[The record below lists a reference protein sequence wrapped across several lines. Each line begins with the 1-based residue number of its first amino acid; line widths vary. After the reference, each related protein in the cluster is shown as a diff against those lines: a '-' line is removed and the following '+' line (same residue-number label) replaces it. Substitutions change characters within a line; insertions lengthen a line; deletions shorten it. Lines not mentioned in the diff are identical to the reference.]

1 MIAVMECAH
10 YDAGRCRSCTL
21 LPLSSHVRVRRS
33 QAEIARLLAQATAAS
48 GAVSADCPVPE
59 SAIASGTPP
68 TSTSGGATGIRWLPP
83 ATGPDAGFRNK
94 AKMVVSGTVDA
105 PVFGILD
112 DAGAGID
119 LRDCPLY
126 PQAIHRLLDAVPAL
140 IRRAQ
145 IPPYDVARRRGELK
159 HLIITVNDAGELMVR
174 FVLRTPKPVER
185 IREHLSVLT
194 AAVPGVRV
202 VSANIHPQHTALLE
216 GAEEIHIAGDR
227 HLPMRQGRVS
237 LQVLP
242 RSFVQTNTA
251 VAGQLYEQV
260 AEWADEIEAR
270 RRLGT
275 GDSGPG
281 GTGAADTGSPGA
293 GACDGAGD
301 SALRIW
307 DLYCGVGGFA
317 LHLAAPGRAV
327 TGVEVSAEAIASA
340 QAAAAEAGLTAD
352 FIVADASDWAGEQDV
367 LPDVVVVN
375 PPRRG
380 IGALA
385 GWLEDSGIGD
395 VIYSSCN
402 PRSLARDLTQMP
414 SYQVTAARMLDMF
427 PHTAH
432 AEVVVHLRRSTEAA

>member
-1 MIAVMECAH
+1 MIAAMECAH

-21 LPLSSHVRVRRS
+21 LPLPSPVRVQRS
-33 QAEIARLLAQATAAS
+33 QDEIARLLTEATT
-48 GAVSADCPVPE
+48 
-59 SAIASGTPP
+59 ASGTAPAD
-68 TSTSGGATGIRWLPP
+68 TSGTAPADASGEAAGIRWLPP
-83 ATGPDAGFRNK
+83 VTGPDAGFRNK
-94 AKMVVSGTVDA
+94 AKMVVSGTVND
-105 PVFGILD
+105 PILGILD
-112 DAGAGID
+112 ETGAGID

-126 PQAIHRLLDAVPAL
+126 PASVLRLLNAVPAL

-145 IPPYDVARRRGELK
+145 IPPYDVTRRRGELK
-159 HLIITVNDAGELMVR
+159 HIIVTVSADSELMVR
-174 FVLRTPKPVER
+174 FVLRTPKPVGR

-194 AAVPGVRV
+194 DAVDGVRV
-202 VSANIHPQHTALLE
+202 VSANIHPQHSAVLE

-227 HLPMRQGRVS
+227 HLPMRQGRVT

-260 AEWADEIEAR
+260 AAWVNEIVASRDAGSAGEQ
-270 RRLGT
+270 
-275 GDSGPG
+275 
-281 GTGAADTGSPGA
+281 AAG
-293 GACDGAGD
+293 
-301 SALRIW
+301 LRVW

-317 LHLAAPGRAV
+317 LHVAAPGRAV

-352 FIVADASDWAGEQDV
+352 FHVADAAGWAAEQGQAGE

-385 GWLEDSGIGD
+385 AWLEDSGVAD

-402 PRSLARDLTQMP
+402 PVTLARDLKQMP
-414 SYQVTAARMLDMF
+414 SYRVEAARMLDMF

-432 AEVVVHLRRSTEAA
+432 AEVVVRLRRVS

>member
-10 YDAGRCRSCTL
+10 YDTGRCRSCTL
-21 LPLSSHVRVRRS
+21 LPLTSPVRVQRS
-33 QAEIARLLAQATAAS
+33 QDEIARLLAQATT
-48 GAVSADCPVPE
+48 
-59 SAIASGTPP
+59 ASGTLRTTTSGTLW
-68 TSTSGGATGIRWLPP
+68 TSTSGTVPTTASGEATGIRWLPP

-105 PVFGILD
+105 PVLGILD
-112 DAGAGID
+112 EAGAGVD

-159 HLIITVNDAGELMVR
+159 HLIVTVNDAGELMVR

-227 HLPMRQGRVS
+227 HLPMRQGRVT

-260 AEWADEIEAR
+260 AAWADGIEAR
-270 RRLGT
+270 RRPGA
-275 GDSGPG
+275 G
-281 GTGAADTGSPGA
+281 GTGGPGSADA
-293 GACDGAGD
+293 G
-301 SALRIW
+301 ALRIW

-340 QAAAAEAGLTAD
+340 QAAAAEAGLAAD
-352 FIVADASDWAGEQDV
+352 FVVADAADWAGEQDV

-385 GWLEDSGIGD
+385 GWLQGSGIAD

-402 PRSLARDLTQMP
+402 PRSLARDLKQMP

-432 AEVVVHLRRSTEAA
+432 AEVVVQLRRTADTA

>member
-10 YDAGRCRSCTL
+10 YDTDRCRSCTL
-21 LPLSSHVRVRRS
+21 LPLTSPVRVQRS
-33 QAEIARLLAQATAAS
+33 QDEIARLLAQATT
-48 GAVSADCPVPE
+48 
-59 SAIASGTPP
+59 ASGTLR
-68 TSTSGGATGIRWLPP
+68 TTTSGTVPTTASGEATGIRWLPP

-105 PVFGILD
+105 PALGILD
-112 DAGAGID
+112 EAGAGVD

-159 HLIITVNDAGELMVR
+159 HLIVTVNDAGELMVR

-227 HLPMRQGRVS
+227 HLPMRQGRVT

-260 AEWADEIEAR
+260 AAWADEIEVR
-270 RRLGT
+270 RRPGT
-275 GDSGPG
+275 G
-281 GTGAADTGSPGA
+281 GTGGPGSADAGTGA
-293 GACDGAGD
+293 GPDAGD
-301 SALRIW
+301 LRIW

-340 QAAAAEAGLTAD
+340 QAAAAEAGLAAD
-352 FIVADASDWAGEQDV
+352 FIVADAADWAGEQDV

-385 GWLEDSGIGD
+385 GWLEDSGIAD

-402 PRSLARDLTQMP
+402 PRSLARDLKHMP

-432 AEVVVHLRRSTEAA
+432 AEVVVQLRRSAEAA

>member
-1 MIAVMECAH
+1 MIAAMECAH

-21 LPLSSHVRVRRS
+21 LPLPSPVRVQRS
-33 QAEIARLLAQATAAS
+33 QDEIARLLTEATT
-48 GAVSADCPVPE
+48 
-59 SAIASGTPP
+59 ASGTAPAD
-68 TSTSGGATGIRWLPP
+68 TSGTAPADASGEAAGIRWLPP
-83 ATGPDAGFRNK
+83 VTGPDAGFRNK
-94 AKMVVSGTVDA
+94 AKMVVSGTVND
-105 PVFGILD
+105 PILGILD
-112 DAGAGID
+112 ETGAGID

-126 PQAIHRLLDAVPAL
+126 PASVLRLLDAVPAL

-145 IPPYDVARRRGELK
+145 IPPYDVTRRRGELK
-159 HLIITVNDAGELMVR
+159 HIIVTVSADSELMVR
-174 FVLRTPKPVER
+174 FVLRTPKPVPR

-194 AAVPGVRV
+194 DAVDGVRV
-202 VSANIHPQHTALLE
+202 VSANIHPQHSAVLE

-227 HLPMRQGRVS
+227 HLPMRQGRVT

-260 AEWADEIEAR
+260 AAWADEIEVR
-270 RRLGT
+270 RRPGT
-275 GDSGPG
+275 G
-281 GTGAADTGSPGA
+281 GTGGPGSADAGTGA
-293 GACDGAGD
+293 GPDAGT
-301 SALRIW
+301 LRIW

-352 FIVADASDWAGEQDV
+352 FVVADAADWAGEQDV

-385 GWLEDSGIGD
+385 GWLEGSGICD
-395 VIYSSCN
+395 VIYSSCHL
-402 PRSLARDLTQMP
+402 RSLARDLKQMP

-432 AEVVVHLRRSTEAA
+432 AEVVVQLRRTTDAA